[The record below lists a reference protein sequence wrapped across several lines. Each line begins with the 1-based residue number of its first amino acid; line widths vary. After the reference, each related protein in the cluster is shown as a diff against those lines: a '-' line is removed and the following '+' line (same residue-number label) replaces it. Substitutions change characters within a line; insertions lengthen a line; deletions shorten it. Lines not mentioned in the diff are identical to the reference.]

1 MFNHCT
7 WIDINWKVIQSTI
20 ETYSCFSLSLSLLT
34 AFDCW
39 TPMVQAVHPFYSTE
53 KGSEKQIQNDW
64 NEFESNQHNRA
75 TATSWTSIQWWT
87 SVKSQLMLMTE
98 TNNPYSN
105 YLVSYFPIFWCS
117 TVITIIYIYFSMKY
131 SNVFSVRR
139 HRDKHRKRK
148 NIKTTSDK
156 IYVSSFYPLI
166 KHLFVIAQL
175 NKYLFHLQFYTL
187 FILRNYIANLV
198 MSTISS
204 WRIWSFACLVHSK
217 FVVLVNIS
225 LG

>member
-1 MFNHCT
+1 
-7 WIDINWKVIQSTI
+7 
-20 ETYSCFSLSLSLLT
+20 
-34 AFDCW
+34 
-39 TPMVQAVHPFYSTE
+39 
-53 KGSEKQIQNDW
+53 
-64 NEFESNQHNRA
+64 
-75 TATSWTSIQWWT
+75 
-87 SVKSQLMLMTE
+87 
-98 TNNPYSN
+98 
-105 YLVSYFPIFWCS
+105 
-117 TVITIIYIYFSMKY
+117 MKY

-225 LG
+225 LGWKRIIVWIVHRMDHCVHGDNGMANSSIAFRLRSFVCREFYVFRTCSERSLSSFDFLGLTFHQQFKCDSIVTYVK